1 MPPACAKPPGVGSG
15 PYVDA
20 DVVDMPNAPSA
31 PGDTNYDYGDAA
43 PVAQWVH
50 DHPDVSIG
58 PYVSGNHIY
67 VGFSK
72 DAESNLQTLRHDT
85 GEGSNVRGYRVKYSG
100 AEVAATYQAISA
112 DRDYL
117 AQQGI
122 QVNANGGDA
131 MTDTAFAMV
140 STADDHACN
149 VFLQRYGGGRFYLI
163 EGKVINT

>member
-1 MPPACAKPPGVGSG
+1 M
-15 PYVDA
+15 DA
-20 DVVDMPNAPSA
+20 DVVDMPNAPT
-31 PGDTNYDYGDAA
+31 PGGDTNYDYGDPA
-43 PVAQWVH
+43 PVGQWVS

-100 AEVAATYQAISA
+100 GEVAATYEAIWA

-122 QVNANGGDA
+122 QLNGDGGDPT
-131 MTDTAFAMV
+131 TDTADATV

-149 VFLQRYGGGRFYLI
+149 VFLQRYGAGRFYLI
-163 EGKVINT
+163 EGKFITG